1 MDAPRFRTLGGLAVR
16 EGGAEHAPRGP
27 KLGVLLA
34 LLVLRPG
41 RTVGMDALVDELWGE
56 HPPRGAVGTVRT
68 HVYHLRRALRED
80 LGEGADRFLVTRPPG
95 YAADIGPE
103 EVDATRFVRAAD
115 RARLLLAEGRAD
127 RAHTEAGAGL
137 DLWQGRPL
145 ADVRTGR
152 ALSGMVQRLDEVRL
166 QLLTVR
172 IEARMLQGRYTE
184 LLPEL
189 RDLVAAHPLNE
200 PFHAFLIE
208 ALYRSG
214 RRGDA
219 LGAFRRLSSVLEEEL
234 GLQPSERVRRLRHT
248 ILTEAAPTPLSRAE
262 TMGVV
267 GSAGAVGALGT
278 VGAV

>member
-1 MDAPRFRTLGGLAVR
+1 MDTPRFRTLGGLAVR

-27 KLGVLLA
+27 KLGALLA

-41 RTVGMDALVDELWGE
+41 RTVGMDALVDELWGD
-56 HPPRGAVGTVRT
+56 HPPRGAVATVRT

-95 YAADIGPE
+95 YAADIVPE
-103 EVDATRFVRAAD
+103 EVDATRFTRAAE

-127 RAHTEAGAGL
+127 RAYTEAGAGL
-137 DLWQGRPL
+137 ELWRGRPL

-152 ALSGMVQRLDEVRL
+152 ALSGVAQRLEEVRL

-208 ALYRSG
+208 ALHRSG

-219 LGAFRRLSSVLEEEL
+219 LGAFHRLSSVLDEEL
-234 GLQPSERVRRLRHT
+234 GLEPSERARRLRQV
-248 ILTEAAPTPLSRAE
+248 ILTDPVPGRAG
-262 TMGVV
+262 TVDP
-267 GSAGAVGALGT
+267 AGAVGTAET
-278 VGAV
+278 VGAVGAAGAR